1 MRNVRGV
8 QFFWRG
14 GDQVVEDRSG
24 ELESER
30 KKRFLYFSRD
40 SFQASAVQKQSDV
53 VHWTMKEAQQVLD
66 L

>member
-1 MRNVRGV
+1 M

-40 SFQASAVQKQSDV
+40 SFQASAVQSRNDV
-53 VHWTMKEAQQVLD
+53 VHCAMKVAQQVLN